1 MSYLDISDPKLLDD
15 LSKRK
20 EFYIY
25 NINPYENKS
34 LNIFEQTQ
42 TSEKH
47 LLEELFKQEIY
58 LEPHSY
64 QHAIQNFLSPD
75 TPYTRLLAKWATGH
89 GKTIF
94 SLLVGMEFINRF
106 INSGKGKVF
115 ILGFNENIF
124 KKDLL
129 KFPEFGFISRSE
141 IRELHKLTTKSKSG
155 LERDISAWQDYV
167 SLLKRRITSGK
178 GNGLFQFYGYKAFVN
193 RLFISEEGSVDINTM
208 NEEQIRRS
216 VQDGSLKINIEL
228 LDSFDGSMMICD
240 EIHNVYNSLEKNNWG
255 IAIQVILDHHPKLKA
270 VFLSATPM
278 NNSPTEIV
286 DLLNMLVPGTKKYR
300 KVDFFDGNK
309 LLPGAESQLR
319 KLLRG
324 RVSFIQDTNPRY
336 FPKQTLYGESIPG
349 INYLKFNRAVM
360 SKFHF
365 DVYKK
370 EYKGTLSQDSQYLID
385 LALPDPTGETSGL
398 YQTASIIRK
407 ISSAPAEWKKKY
419 GIDYKE
425 KIGLTGDF
433 MKSENIG
440 KYSAKMKLVLD
451 DIMELLKGGINVG
464 KIFIYHNVVH
474 ISGVLFIQEMLR
486 INGILLPTQD
496 PSENTPCSICGKIM
510 KLHTIKTQVTEL
522 ESVSTKIGGKS
533 DIIMLNK
540 NDTDYTTK
548 LIDKVSNGYVV
559 TADTIDNNT
568 ELTHFD
574 VSTGGKSELIKDHNF
589 EPVRLLAVHSNIDK
603 SEVEK
608 NIERYNI
615 DDNIEGKY
623 YKFLIGSRLIK
634 EAYSFEGVR
643 VSMIVGRTDNIP
655 TLIQVLGRG
664 KRKKSHA
671 KLPED
676 KRTNQVRIYTTTLP
690 GKKLSHEEIKYKEKM
705 QDYLIIQNIEKIM
718 HEVAVDAVIVRPII
732 ERGLKEENMDLYLLP
747 YTPESKIKEVP
758 VNKLIESTYES
769 FHFHK
774 EIQYITYIIKRIFI
788 EVGTVFTY
796 DELWKLVRN
805 PTFIVEFNSAI
816 FSEDYFII
824 ALNGLTRDE
833 YNESNYIYPL
843 ISKIDNNSTIID
855 ILRNSI
861 DRRIIFPNNQQ
872 NFITYKEGFY
882 ILVPWIDRTE
892 FADVEYPFRNIKLQ
906 LTDSNIKVGKYIKNI
921 SSESNYDMRK
931 VHFKSQYG
939 NLSMSMMSNVLS
951 FYNVDFHVRFLE
963 EAIKYIF
970 DVWVSPSNNV
980 KSEFHEFYF
989 KIVYYYDI
997 LGVIIWASTAKE
1009 YLLVE
1014 YQKYI
1019 LNFKSNNTNTNTNTK
1034 RLEFEYLM
1042 SSSSDTIKH
1051 KDAIKTNKIMWIP
1064 PEIKNRY
1071 KENLSDSLKL
1081 LNKSSIKKKNTTK
1094 NTTKNTKDIIRT
1106 DAEKLPIGHFLKNI
1120 PRFYRPDLNWH
1131 DVPDYVISAKEYKE
1145 NDLIV
1150 GYHEKSAGG
1159 FKISFKLRTPIH
1171 KIVRY
1176 EDVRKI
1182 EKGSICSTYSKSFLI
1197 ELLKNLGDTAD
1208 KTHNVPTLCQ
1218 RIESRLLYN
1227 ELQERKKGTR
1237 IKWFYSFWEPRPDQH
1252 FNNNTSIPDSKEEE
1266 NKSGGDYES
1275 EFITRIQK

>member
-25 NINPYENKS
+25 NINPYEDKS

-42 TSEKH
+42 TNEKQ

-75 TPYTRLLAKWATGH
+75 TPYTRLLAKWATGQ

-94 SLLVGMEFINRF
+94 ALLVGMEFINRF

-193 RLFISEEGSVDINTM
+193 RLFISEEGTVDINVM
-208 NEEQIRRS
+208 NEEQIRKS

-228 LDSFDGSMMICD
+228 LDSFDGSLMICD

-255 IAIQVILDHHPKLKA
+255 IAIQVVLDHYPKLKA

-300 KVDFFDGNK
+300 KIDFFDSNK

-407 ISSAPAEWKKKY
+407 ISAAPEEWKKKH

-425 KIGLTGDF
+425 KVGLTGSF

-451 DIMELLKGGINVG
+451 DIMELLKGGIDVG

-510 KLHTIKTQVTEL
+510 KLHAIKSQVTEL
-522 ESVSTKIGGKS
+522 ET
-533 DIIMLNK
+533 
-540 NDTDYTTK
+540 
-548 LIDKVSNGYVV
+548 VSNKTGGEGVSNIPMSLSKTDTTYDKQLTEAVLKGYVV
-559 TADTIDNNT
+559 TKDTLDNYT
-568 ELTHFD
+568 ELTY
-574 VSTGGKSELIKDHNF
+574 VGGKPILINDHNF
-589 EPVRLLAVHSNIDK
+589 EPVRLLSVHSDIEK

-664 KRKKSHA
+664 KRKKSHS

-769 FHFHK
+769 FYFHK

-788 EVGTVFTY
+788 EIGTVFTY
-796 DELWKLVRN
+796 EELWKLVRN
-805 PTFIVEFNSAI
+805 PTFMVEFNAAT

-824 ALNGLTRDE
+824 ALNGLTRDDE
-833 YNESNYIYPL
+833 NESDYIFPL
-843 ISKIDNNSTIID
+843 VAKIDNNSTIID
-855 ILRNSI
+855 VLRNSI

-872 NFITYKEGFY
+872 NFITYKSGFY
-882 ILVPWIDRTE
+882 ILVPWVDRTE
-892 FADVEYPFRNIKLQ
+892 FADIEYPFRHIKLQ
-906 LTDSNIKVGKYIKNI
+906 VTDSNIKVGKYIKNI
-921 SSESNYDMRK
+921 SSESNYDIRK

-939 NLSMSMMSNVLS
+939 TMSMNMMSNALS

-970 DVWVSPSNNV
+970 NVWVSPHNTI

-989 KIVYYYDI
+989 KIVYYYNI
-997 LGVIIWASTAKE
+997 LGVVVWASTARK
-1009 YLLVE
+1009 YLLAD

-1019 LNFKSNNTNTNTNTK
+1019 TNFESSKNNFKQ
-1034 RLEFEYLM
+1034 LEFEYLM
-1042 SSSSDTIKH
+1042 SSSSDPIKH
-1051 KDAIKTNKIMWIP
+1051 KDAIKKNKVMWIP
-1064 PEIKNRY
+1064 PEIKIKY
-1071 KENLSDSLKL
+1071 QENLSISLEL
-1081 LNKSSIKKKNTTK
+1081 LNKSSIKKKNTKNTK
-1094 NTTKNTKDIIRT
+1094 NTVKT
-1106 DAEKLPIGHFLKNI
+1106 DADKLPIGHFLKNT
-1120 PRFYRPDLNWH
+1120 PRFYRPDLDWH
-1131 DVPDYVISAKEYKE
+1131 DVPEYVIAGTVYVE

-1150 GYHEKSAGG
+1150 GYHEKSGGG
-1159 FKISFKLRTPIH
+1159 FKITFKLRTPIH

-1182 EKGSICSTYSKSFLI
+1182 EKGSICSTYSKSFLV
-1197 ELLKNLGDTAD
+1197 ELLKKLGDTTD
-1208 KTHNVPTLCQ
+1208 NTHNVPTLCQ
-1218 RIESRLLYN
+1218 RIEARLLFN
-1227 ELQERKKGTR
+1227 ELQERKKGTN

-1252 FNNNTSIPDSKEEE
+1252 FNNTSVPDSNEEE
-1266 NKSGGDYES
+1266 ESKSGGDYES
-1275 EFITRIQK
+1275 EFITSIQN